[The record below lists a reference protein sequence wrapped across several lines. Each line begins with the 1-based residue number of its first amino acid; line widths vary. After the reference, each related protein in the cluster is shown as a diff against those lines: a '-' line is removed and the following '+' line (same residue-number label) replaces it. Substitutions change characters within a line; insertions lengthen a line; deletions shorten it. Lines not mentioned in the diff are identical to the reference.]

1 MRNPFLFFL
10 LLFLGFIHTCARAQT
25 PIKGVFIEARRQNQ
39 TLFLFGSIHLG
50 KEDFYPLSPQILHS
64 FSRSDLLALEVDLN
78 APSAELQQKVLSKAM
93 LPPSTSL
100 SDVLSKDTY
109 SQLKSFAEKINFSL
123 PVLDR
128 FKPWFAGLTLSIS
141 SYKDMGLQEKLG
153 LDHYFL
159 GQAKEKKLP
168 VLGLETLE
176 EQINLFDSLE
186 YPDQEA
192 FLLET
197 IQELKENPDDL
208 SKLIHAWKIGDLSTL
223 ENFLLK
229 KDQQTG
235 FFKKFYAAI
244 IYERNTKM
252 AKKLLDLLEK
262 KESETIFAVVGALH
276 LVGEKGIIEIL
287 RSKNFVVTQH

>member
-128 FKPWFAGLTLSIS
+128 F
-141 SYKDMGLQEKLG
+141 
-153 LDHYFL
+153 
-159 GQAKEKKLP
+159 KEKKLP